1 MAGITFIAKNP
12 SIGEKLMGK
21 LQELIEQIKTLEK
34 ELYEELQKRQEEF
47 FYKIQGRKVRF
58 EQTVRRH
65 HKTLATGFF
74 AYLLQARLLNILTI
88 PFIWVGLFPALF
100 MDAFASFFQTIC
112 FPVYQIPKVRR
123 REYIVIDRHSLAY
136 LNIIEKVNCMY
147 CSYFN
152 GLIAY
157 VHEIAARTEQ
167 HWCPIKHARR
177 ANSFHSRYNK
187 FLEYGDGDNYR
198 ERFGNIRNN
207 FKDLAEKDDD

>member
-1 MAGITFIAKNP
+1 
-12 SIGEKLMGK
+12 MGK

-58 EQTVRRH
+58 EQAVRRH

-74 AYLLQARLLNILTI
+74 AYIFQARLRNILTI
-88 PFIWVGLFPALF
+88 PFIWVGLIPALL
-100 MDAFASFFQTIC
+100 MDGFASLFQTIC

-177 ANSFHSRYNK
+177 ANSF
-187 FLEYGDGDNYR
+187 EY
-198 ERFGNIRNN
+198 
-207 FKDLAEKDDD
+207 KS